1 MTRLAAVAVLIVRY
15 LCGEDAVSI
24 RFRAVVGDRE
34 LACGRS
40 YADVGATKS
49 TITAQDFRFYVHNA
63 RLVDEAGREV
73 EIDLRQDGKRQLDDV
88 ALLDFEDASG
98 ACRRRATPWLALHGG
113 SGGGEESSRTPV
125 DAVAVES
132 DGYVLG
138 LEHRPQVCS
147 DGFHQYGRA
156 AGLLGASG

>member
-1 MTRLAAVAVLIVRY
+1 MTRLAAVALLIARC

-40 YADVGATKS
+40 YAGLGATKS
-49 TITAQDFRFYVHNA
+49 TITPQDFRFYVHNA

-73 EIDLRQDGKRQLDDV
+73 EIDLRQDGKWQLDDV

-98 ACRRRATPWLALHGG
+98 ACSNGTPETNRGIVG
-113 SGGGEESSRTPV
+113 TVTGGGRYRGLRWSCQKLSYTVVQFPRTGKTEV
-125 DAVAVES
+125 V
-132 DGYVLG
+132 
-138 LEHRPQVCS
+138 
-147 DGFHQYGRA
+147 
-156 AGLLGASG
+156 